1 MNQETDPASDIA
13 ISDEE
18 ELSYAEILASAVL
31 NGEIEITIPLEDE
44 ERVKT
49 GLKNYKSKQLTRM
62 KEAGQ
67 TPDSSTLIFTAKPSA
82 DFTGCIDLSIQNKT
96 KGTVKIKRL
105 RIPENDFPD

>member
-49 GLKNYKSKQLTRM
+49 GLKNYKSKQATRL

-82 DFTGCIDLSIQNKT
+82 DFMGCIDLSIQNKT